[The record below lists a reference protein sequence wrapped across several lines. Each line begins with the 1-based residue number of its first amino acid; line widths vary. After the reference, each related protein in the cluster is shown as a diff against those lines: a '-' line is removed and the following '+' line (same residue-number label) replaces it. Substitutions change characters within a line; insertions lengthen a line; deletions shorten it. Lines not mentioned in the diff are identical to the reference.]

1 MRPPV
6 LAAAFVLA
14 VAPAAGCGPREGAEP
29 TVPSVDFTPRAV
41 VVADDDGIA
50 CRPAEDCTLPPG
62 SVVEVRNDGSGPRRL
77 QGDGGRAFDTGEL
90 RPGEALVVVLGRAG
104 EGDGE
109 EIEVADPA
117 DPDQVLVITVLPG
130 RS

>member
-1 MRPPV
+1 MRRPTLAAGLV
-6 LAAAFVLA
+6 LALVL
-14 VAPAAGCGPREGAEP
+14 AAGCGPREGAEP
-29 TVPSVDFTPRAV
+29 TVASVDFSPRAV
-41 VVADDDGIA
+41 IVADDDGLA
-50 CRPAEDCTLPPG
+50 CRPADGCTLPPG

-117 DPDQVLVITVLPG
+117 DPAQVLPITVLPG
-130 RS
+130 RR